1 MKLIWSTKAW
11 DDYLH
16 WQATDAD
23 VLEKIN
29 ALIKECMR
37 TPFAGTGKPEPLKGE
52 LKGFWSRR
60 ITREHRL
67 VYRVDGTGVGQA
79 LQIAACRYHYG

>member
-23 VLEKIN
+23 ILEKIN
-29 ALIKECMR
+29 VLIKECMR

-67 VYRVDGTGVGQA
+67 VYRVEGSGEGQA
-79 LQIAACRYHYG
+79 LQVASCRYHYG

>member
-1 MKLIWSTKAW
+1 MRLIWSTKAW
-11 DDYLH
+11 DHYLH
-16 WQATDAD
+16 WQANDPD

-29 ALIKECMR
+29 AMIKECVR
-37 TPFAGTGKPEPLKGE
+37 TPFAGAGKPEPLKGE

-67 VYRVDGTGVGQA
+67 VYRVEGAGDMQS
-79 LQIAACRYHYG
+79 LQIAACRYHYF